1 MDPDIKTGN
10 LWNWSCIMRPTAYP
24 NPNVYSRLY
33 STHVKCIFPTD
44 SSLEI
49 PQAHFLI
56 IKLKS
61 QLVIVAERVNYCETQ
76 IYCGSSRSGW
86 ASLTGLATRWALM
99 TRSRGVCVC
108 LYVVFYSTQTRA
120 HPDRDPLRHLIT
132 GDLQQNMSITQLLK
146 YRFARLDC
154 IERTHTEQFV

>member
-132 GDLQQNMSITQLLK
+132 GYKICPLHNYSNTDL
-146 YRFARLDC
+146 LD
-154 IERTHTEQFV
+154 